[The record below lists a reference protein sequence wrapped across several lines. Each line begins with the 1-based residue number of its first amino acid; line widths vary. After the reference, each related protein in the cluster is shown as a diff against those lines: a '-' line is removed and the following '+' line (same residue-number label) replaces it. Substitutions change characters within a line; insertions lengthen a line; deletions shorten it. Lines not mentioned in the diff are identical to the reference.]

1 MSQHSTIIKK
11 KRVVIGVDRPLRYVF
26 ATIYAPKGGLLRTFN
41 QDQQWSAD
49 ESGLL
54 EAFHAVEMHF
64 KGKPVIPES
73 MRKALKEDIE
83 RLYKGLDIN
92 YSKQH

>member
-1 MSQHSTIIKK
+1 MKNI
-11 KRVVIGVDRPLRYVF
+11 F
-26 ATIYAPKGGLLRTFN
+26 ATIFSPRGGPIRTFN

-54 EAFHAVEMHF
+54 EAIYSVEMHF
-64 KGKPVIPES
+64 KGKPVIPDS
-73 MRKALKEDIE
+73 MRKALKDDIQ
-83 RLYKGLDIN
+83 RLHNGLDIN